1 MFVPRQ
7 SVSTM
12 INSLYL
18 ICFISFIQDR
28 APAGRGRAVDGEGGA
43 SSGDA
48 MQDGRHENDGEM
60 ATRAQGNG
68 TQITKWKFDKGALL
82 RRFA

>member
-1 MFVPRQ
+1 MFQP
-7 SVSTM
+7 
-12 INSLYL
+12 
-18 ICFISFIQDR
+18 FIQDR

-60 ATRAQGNG
+60 AARAQGNG